1 MLKSGVGKFISR
13 VSVYN
18 LTTLDFVP
26 SGFILK
32 LKTKILTLKLFKNEL
47 ENSKNQVNSEFNF
60 QNKK

>member
-18 LTTLDFVP
+18 LTSLDLVP